1 MDKDE
6 LQLLFKKYGEGRC
19 SEEERALLEAWY
31 LEYNDQDA
39 VEISPRRVEAVGR
52 QVFRELPGNEGALLG
67 MGWRLVAA
75 AAVFGVLM
83 TLGIHFLLPDR
94 VERKKVAR
102 VEEIGPGS
110 DKAVLTLADGRRI
123 VLDEAKNG
131 PLVGNVVKSD
141 GQLVYGGEEGVG
153 RNVISVPNGGQWQ
166 VVLPDGTRVW
176 LNSASAL
183 DYPVSFKGSRERVV
197 ELKGEAYFEVAKD
210 AAHPFL
216 VKTDK
221 QVVSV
226 LGTHFNV
233 NAYSDEGAVRT
244 TLEEGSVRVLAGGVE
259 KLLVPGQEAV
269 LAGADL
275 RVVDADL
282 EETLAWKNGYFRFN
296 DENIQ
301 RIMRKLSRWY
311 DIEVIYSNN
320 TPAGGLNGKI
330 SRYKNIAQVLRA
342 LEATQTVH
350 FKVEGRR
357 VTVSE

>member
-1 MDKDE
+1 MESDE
-6 LQLLFKKYGEGRC
+6 IKLLFKKYREGRC

-31 LEYNDQDA
+31 LEYNDRDA
-39 VEISPRRVEAVGR
+39 VDISPRRVEVLGR
-52 QVFRELPGNEGALLG
+52 QVFRELPGNEGVLLG

-75 AAVFGVLM
+75 AAVFGVLV
-83 TLGIHFLLPDR
+83 TLGIHFWVPDR
-94 VERKKVAR
+94 VEPKVAR
-102 VEEIGPGS
+102 VGVIGPGS
-110 DKAVLTLADGRRI
+110 DKAVLTLADGRRV
-123 VLDEAKNG
+123 VLDSVADGRLEG
-131 PLVGNVVKSD
+131 DLVKSD
-141 GQLVYGGEEGVG
+141 GALIYSGDEGLG
-153 RNVISVPNGGQWQ
+153 RNVISVPNGGTWQ

-183 DYPVSFKGSRERVV
+183 DYPVSFMGSRERVV
-197 ELKGEAYFEVAKD
+197 KLKGEAYFEVAKD

-233 NAYSDEGAVRT
+233 SAYADEGAVRT
-244 TLEEGSVRVLAGGVE
+244 TLEEGRVRVSALGVE
-259 KLLVPGQEAV
+259 RLLVPGQEAI
-269 LAGADL
+269 LDDGNL
-275 RVVDADL
+275 RVVAADV
-282 EETLAWKNGYFRFN
+282 EVALAWKNGYFRFN

-301 RIMRKLSRWY
+301 SIMRKLARWY
-311 DIEVIYSNN
+311 NIEVIYSNH

-330 SRYKNIAQVLRA
+330 SRYKNIAQVLQA